1 MKVVFW
7 QSLLRVLVEFYIM
20 RDHVCWN
27 NLFWEQVRVC
37 SWKFKQFNIFLW
49 RMATGCFG
57 ISFGAIEEQYFAL
70 LFVQGE
76 AVRFEFMCLWFLVLK
91 FALFDSVTF
100 SLICKELQAGGWICD
115 PLSPAKW
122 FGLLRL
128 HSR

>member
-27 NLFWEQVRVC
+27 NLFWEQVHVAHE
-37 SWKFKQFNIFLW
+37 SLNNLIFLSKGW
-49 RMATGCFG
+49 QLVVLAFHLERSRTNV
-57 ISFGAIEEQYFAL
+57 L
-70 LFVQGE
+70 
-76 AVRFEFMCLWFLVLK
+76 RFCLWKERQSVLSSCAFDLVLK